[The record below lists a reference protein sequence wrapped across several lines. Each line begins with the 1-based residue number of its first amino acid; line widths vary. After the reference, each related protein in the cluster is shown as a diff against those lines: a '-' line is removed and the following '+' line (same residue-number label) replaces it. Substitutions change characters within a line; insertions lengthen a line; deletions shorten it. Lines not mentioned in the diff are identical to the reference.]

1 MKNCHLLS
9 CKVASLTL
17 VALITFVAGSGW
29 AATFEGN
36 LTVKKSSDADPSDG
50 NLIVDGTTTLKG
62 NTTLGNQSSSDTIT
76 TNGLITVDSDLT
88 VDGVL
93 KIQSV
98 DSVGVGVV
106 ASDEGI
112 AGNLSD
118 KKIPTSKAVKDYV
131 DQMLSR
137 SLD

>member
-1 MKNCHLLS
+1 MKHCHLLS

-36 LTVKKSSDADPSDG
+36 LTVEKSSDADASDG
-50 NLIVDGTTTLKG
+50 NLIVEGTTTLKG

-88 VDGVL
+88 VNGAL

-98 DSVGVGVV
+98 DSAGGGVV

-118 KKIPTSKAVKDYV
+118 KKIPTAKAVKDYV
-131 DQMLSR
+131 DEEFSR
-137 SLD
+137 LWD